1 MIATNSKAYA
11 PSKLATLRTTI
22 QSGWLG
28 RRSAQPPF
36 FLVAAALLTAAA
48 ALLPVTYLIIR
59 AAGVGAKIWDI
70 LLQPRTLNIFL
81 GSAGLALS
89 VTLAS
94 MVIGVLLAWLTV
106 RTDLPGRQFWAVITV
121 LPLVLPSYVG
131 AFTLVAAL
139 GPKGMLQSWL
149 EPLGVD
155 RLPSIYGFPGALLAL
170 TLFTYPYVLLSV
182 RAALRGLDPS
192 LEEAAR
198 SLGRSP
204 LRVFWEITLPHL
216 RPSIYA
222 GGLLVALYSLSDF
235 GAVSLLRFNSFTRAI
250 YIQYGASLDRSA
262 AAVLALLLV
271 GLTLLI
277 LLAEARMRGK
287 ARYYRSSSG
296 ALRQPSLVK
305 LGRWRPLALA
315 FCVLVSAVGLVMPL
329 LVIGFWLVR
338 GLLAGEELNWGLAI
352 VFNSLSVSSLAALVA
367 VLVAIPVAVLA
378 VRFPGR
384 SSRWLERSAYVGY
397 ALPGIVIAL
406 SLVFFGAN
414 YATLLYQTLAMLV
427 FAYVVRFLPQAVGSA
442 RASLL
447 QVSPRLEEAARSL
460 GRTPSQVLSSITVPL
475 LKPGLLTGLAL
486 VFLTGMKE
494 LPATLL
500 LGPTGFSTLAT
511 RIWSATEQVF
521 FARAAAPAFLLVLV
535 SAISVWLILAQEE
548 KGLRQR

>member
-11 PSKLATLRTTI
+11 LGKLSTIRTTI
-22 QSGWLG
+22 QLGWSG
-28 RRSAQPPF
+28 RRSAHSPF
-36 FLVAAALLTAAA
+36 FLVAAAWLIATA
-48 ALLPVTYLIIR
+48 ALLPVGYLMIR
-59 AAGVGAKIWDI
+59 AAGVGAKVWDI
-70 LLQPRTLNIFL
+70 LLQPRTLEVFV
-81 GSAGLALS
+81 GSAGLAFS
-89 VTLAS
+89 VTLVS

-106 RTDLPGRQFWAVITV
+106 RTDLPGRTFWAVVTS

-139 GPKGMLQSWL
+139 GPKGMVQSWL
-149 EPLGVD
+149 EPLGID

-216 RPSIYA
+216 RPSIFA
-222 GGLLVALYSLSDF
+222 GGLLVALYTLSDF

-250 YIQYGASLDRSA
+250 YLQYSASLDRSA

-271 GLTLLI
+271 GLTMLI
-277 LLAEARMRGK
+277 LWIEARMRGK
-287 ARYYRSSSG
+287 ARYYRSSAG
-296 ALRQPSLVK
+296 ALRPPTLVK
-305 LGRWRPLALA
+305 LGPWQPLALA
-315 FCVLVSAVGLVMPL
+315 FCVFITLLGIAMPL
-329 LVIGFWLVR
+329 LVMGFWLVR
-338 GLLAGEELNWGLAI
+338 GLMVGEELNLGLEI
-352 VFNSLSVSSLAALVA
+352 VFNSVSTSGLAALA
-367 VLVAIPVAVLA
+367 AILAAIPVAVLA
-378 VRFPGR
+378 VHFPGQR
-384 SSRWLERSAYVGY
+384 SRWLERSTYVGY

-414 YATLLYQTLAMLV
+414 YATFLYQTLAMLV
-427 FAYVVRFLPQAVGSA
+427 FAYVVRFLPQAIGTT

-447 QVSPRLEEAARSL
+447 QISPRLEEAARSL
-460 GRTPSQVLSSITVPL
+460 GRTSGQTLASVTVPL

-500 LGPTGFSTLAT
+500 LGPTGFQTLAT

-521 FARAAAPAFLLVLV
+521 FARAAAPALLLVLV
-535 SAISVWLILAQEE
+535 SAISIWIILAQEE
-548 KGLRQR
+548 KGLRR

>member
-1 MIATNSKAYA
+1 MIATNSKAYT
-11 PSKLATLRTTI
+11 PGRLSTLRTTL
-22 QSGWLG
+22 QWGWTG
-28 RRSAQPPF
+28 RPQVQPPL
-36 FLVAAALLTAAA
+36 FLVIAASLIAAA
-48 ALLPVTYLIIR
+48 ALLPVGYLLIR
-59 AAGVGAKIWDI
+59 AAGVGTKIWTI
-70 LLQPRTLNIFL
+70 LLQPRTLEVFV
-81 GSAGLALS
+81 GSAGLAFS
-89 VTLAS
+89 VTLVA

-106 RTDLPGRQFWAVITV
+106 RTDLPGRKFWAVVTV
-121 LPLVLPSYVG
+121 LPLVWPSYVG

-139 GPKGMLQSWL
+139 GPKGMLQNWL
-149 EPLGVD
+149 EPLGID

-198 SLGRSP
+198 SFGRSP

-216 RPSIYA
+216 RPSIFA
-222 GGLLVALYSLSDF
+222 GGLLVALYTLSDF

-250 YIQYGASLDRSA
+250 YLQYSASLDRSG

-271 GLTLLI
+271 VLTMLI
-277 LLAEARMRGK
+277 LLVESRMRGK
-287 ARYYRSSSG
+287 ARYYRSSAG
-296 ALRQPSLVK
+296 ALRPPVIIK
-305 LGRWRPLALA
+305 LGPWRPLALA
-315 FCVLVSAVGLVMPL
+315 FCAFITLLGVVLPL
-329 LVIGFWLVR
+329 LVMGFWLGR
-338 GLLAGEELNWGLAI
+338 GLLIGEELNLGLDI
-352 VFNSLSVSSLAALVA
+352 VFNSVSASGLAALVA
-367 VLVAIPVAVLA
+367 LLAAVPVTVLA

-384 SSRWLERSAYVGY
+384 AGQWLERSAYVGY

-414 YATLLYQTLAMLV
+414 YATFLYQTLAMLV
-427 FAYVVRFLPQAVGSA
+427 FAYVVRFLPQAIGST
-442 RASLL
+442 RTSLL

-460 GRTPSQVLSSITVPL
+460 GRTPGQALTSITVPL

-500 LGPTGFSTLAT
+500 LGPTGFQTLAT

-521 FARAAAPAFLLVLV
+521 FARAAGPALLLVLV
-535 SAISVWLILAQEE
+535 SAISVWIILAQEE
-548 KGLRQR
+548 KGQRR

>member
-1 MIATNSKAYA
+1 M
-11 PSKLATLRTTI
+11 
-22 QSGWLG
+22 
-28 RRSAQPPF
+28 
-36 FLVAAALLTAAA
+36 
-48 ALLPVTYLIIR
+48 
-59 AAGVGAKIWDI
+59 GAKVWDI

-106 RTDLPGRQFWAVITV
+106 RTDLPGRKFWAVVTV

-139 GPKGMLQSWL
+139 GPKGMVQSWL

-222 GGLLVALYSLSDF
+222 GGLLVALYTLSDF

-315 FCVLVSAVGLVMPL
+315 FCVLVT
-329 LVIGFWLVR
+329 
-338 GLLAGEELNWGLAI
+338 
-352 VFNSLSVSSLAALVA
+352 SLA
-367 VLVAIPVAVLA
+367 
-378 VRFPGR
+378 
-384 SSRWLERSAYVGY
+384 W
-397 ALPGIVIAL
+397 
-406 SLVFFGAN
+406 
-414 YATLLYQTLAMLV
+414 
-427 FAYVVRFLPQAVGSA
+427 
-442 RASLL
+442 
-447 QVSPRLEEAARSL
+447 
-460 GRTPSQVLSSITVPL
+460 
-475 LKPGLLTGLAL
+475 
-486 VFLTGMKE
+486 
-494 LPATLL
+494 
-500 LGPTGFSTLAT
+500 
-511 RIWSATEQVF
+511 
-521 FARAAAPAFLLVLV
+521 
-535 SAISVWLILAQEE
+535 
-548 KGLRQR
+548 

>member
-1 MIATNSKAYA
+1 
-11 PSKLATLRTTI
+11 
-22 QSGWLG
+22 
-28 RRSAQPPF
+28 
-36 FLVAAALLTAAA
+36 
-48 ALLPVTYLIIR
+48 
-59 AAGVGAKIWDI
+59 
-70 LLQPRTLNIFL
+70 
-81 GSAGLALS
+81 
-89 VTLAS
+89 

-106 RTDLPGRQFWAVITV
+106 RTDLPGRRFWAVVTV
-121 LPLVLPSYVG
+121 LPLVWPSYMG

-139 GPKGMLQSWL
+139 GPKGLIQSWL

-198 SLGRSP
+198 SFGRTP
-204 LRVFWEITLPHL
+204 RQVFWEITLPHL
-216 RPSIYA
+216 RPSILA
-222 GGLLVALYSLSDF
+222 GGLLVALYTLSDF

-250 YIQYGASLDRSA
+250 YLQYSASLDRSV

-271 GLTLLI
+271 VLTLLI
-277 LLAEARMRGK
+277 LLAESRMRGR
-287 ARYYRSSSG
+287 ARYYRSSAG
-296 ALRQPSLVK
+296 ALRPPTIIK
-305 LGRWRPLALA
+305 LGLWRPLALI
-315 FCVLVSAVGLVMPL
+315 FCVFITFLGVALPLGVM
-329 LVIGFWLVR
+329 GFWLGR
-338 GLLAGEELNWGLAI
+338 GLLVGEELNLGLDI
-352 VFNSLSVSSLAALVA
+352 VLNSVSASGLAALA
-367 VLVAIPVAVLA
+367 AILAAIPVTILA

-384 SSRWLERSAYVGY
+384 GSRWLERSAYVGY

-414 YATLLYQTLAMLV
+414 YATFLYQTLAMLI

-442 RASLL
+442 RTSLL
-447 QVSPRLEEAARSL
+447 QISPRLEEAARCL
-460 GRTPSQVLSSITVPL
+460 GRTPSQTLTSITIPL

-500 LGPTGFSTLAT
+500 LGPTGFQTLAT

-521 FARAAAPAFLLVLV
+521 FARAAAPALLLVLV
-535 SAISVWLILAQEE
+535 SALSVWIILAQEE
-548 KGLRQR
+548 KGLRR